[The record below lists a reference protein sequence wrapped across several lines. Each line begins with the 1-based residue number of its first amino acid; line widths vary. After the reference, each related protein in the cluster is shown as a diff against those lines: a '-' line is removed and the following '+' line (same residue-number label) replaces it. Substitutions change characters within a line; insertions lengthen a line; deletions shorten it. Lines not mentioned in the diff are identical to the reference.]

1 MFLALATLS
10 VSRLWYE
17 DTRNDSPGFIYD
29 PYFDHR
35 RIRTRNSWRPFNYRP
50 TIGPVRSTGC
60 FGPFETRNSWVSI
73 RPHVPRPRPTYEP
86 VTPIGCFGPIRPHG
100 RFPSR
105 NSVWTD
111 VIRPALVQAAV
122 GVLSKSAED
131 ENSELHKYLKD
142 IVVKSATNSAE
153 EENFNWVDFR
163 DKYLIPELKDQVVK
177 IFSAEEEA
185 NWWVPIRKILIDVVK
200 QRYLP
205 KGNWDIGVP
214 RPRPL

>member
-35 RIRTRNSWRPFNYRP
+35 RIRTRNSWRPLNYRP
-50 TIGPVRSTGC
+50 TIGRVRSTGC
-60 FGPFETRNSWVSI
+60 FGPFETRNSWVS
-73 RPHVPRPRPTYEP
+73 
-86 VTPIGCFGPIRPHG
+86 IRPHG

-122 GVLSKSAED
+122 GVLSQSAED